1 MKRTLVLAKHAE
13 PVLELDAAPKRWRL
27 SEEGR
32 CESALLGGRLARYG
46 PGVVISSEEPKAMET
61 AEIAAERLGIGCCVY
76 PGLHE
81 HDRTGMPFLRDEE
94 FGRAAR
100 AFFERPDDL
109 VWGHETARQAGSRF
123 EGAVRRVLDEWEE
136 DVVVIVAHGTV
147 ISLLV
152 AQYNDLDAYAL
163 WCSLGLPSF
172 CVLSAEDLR
181 LRETVL
187 HLKT

>member
-1 MKRTLVLAKHAE
+1 MKRTLVLAKHSE
-13 PVLELDAAPKRWRL
+13 PILEPDVAPNRWRL
-27 SEEGR
+27 SERGR
-32 CESALLGGRLARYG
+32 SGSALLGGRLARYG
-46 PGVVISSEEPKAMET
+46 PGVVVSSEEPKAVET
-61 AEIAAERLGIGCCVY
+61 AEVAARRLGIGCSVY

-81 HDRTGMPFLRDEE
+81 HDRTGVPFLGDGE

-100 AFFERPDDL
+100 GFFERPDTL
-109 VWGHETARQAGSRF
+109 VWGNETARQAGDRF
-123 EGAVRRVLDEWEE
+123 EGAARSVLDEREE
-136 DVVVIVAHGTV
+136 GVVVIAAHGTV

-152 AQYNDLDAYAL
+152 ARYNDLDAYAL
-163 WCSLGLPSF
+163 WRSLGLPSF